1 MPIKCVYSG
10 GSTPVVM
17 FKRDRAIVYG
27 SNESKNLFIND
38 TER

>member
-1 MPIKCVYSG
+1 
-10 GSTPVVM
+10 M

-38 TER
+38 TERLSATDVNQE

>member
-10 GSTPVVM
+10 GPTYVVM

-27 SNESKNLFIND
+27 SNESKNSFIND
-38 TER
+38 AEH